1 MHKVSHWVCAR
12 TPQRG
17 NAVCICIRQQLH
29 SAPQSAMPI
38 ANLQH
43 GSSSRRWLS
52 EMHQLCAPA
61 RTGGRVAQGHIL
73 DKGRRRVTSATP
85 PANLWIHSSSSSSRR
100 AQSWP
105 HSVCANTIAGTES
118 VFEGQ
123 LAAAQRV
130 GPGPATP
137 PADPWTQRITA
148 TTSSSSRAHSQPHTA
163 RTNMAAGE
171 VSAHYV

>member
-1 MHKVSHWVCAR
+1 VHMHQAAAALSTTISHA
-12 TPQRG
+12 
-17 NAVCICIRQQLH
+17 
-29 SAPQSAMPI
+29 I

-61 RTGGRVAQGHIL
+61 RTGGRVAQGQIL

-85 PANLWIHSSSSSSRR
+85 PANLWIRSSSSSSSRR

-105 HSVCANTIAGTES
+105 HSVCANTVAGAGS
-118 VFEGQ
+118 VLENQ

-130 GPGPATP
+130 GPGPAARL
-137 PADPWTQRITA
+137 ADPWTQRITA
-148 TTSSSSRAHSQPHTA
+148 TTSSGSRAQSQPHTA